1 MKILILCTGNSCRSQ
16 MAEGFLKSFDSN
28 LNVFSAGTN
37 PEKAVSPYAV
47 QVMNEIGIDISSYTT
62 SNVENYLGMDFDYV
76 ITVCDHAK
84 ETCPVF
90 LGNVKHRLHIGFV
103 DPANATGIPEEIL
116 MVYRRVRDE
125 IKKQFYKFYVDSVK
139 KYLN

>member
-1 MKILILCTGNSCRSQ
+1 M
-16 MAEGFLKSFDSN
+16 KSFDSN

-47 QVMNEIGIDISSYTT
+47 QAMNEIGIDISSYTT
-62 SNVENYLGMDFDYV
+62 SNVENFLGMDFDYV

-90 LGNVKHRLHIGFV
+90 LSKVKHQLHIGFD
-103 DPANATGIPEEIL
+103 DPAKATGAEKEIQT
-116 MVYRRVRDE
+116 VFRQVRDK
-125 IKKQFYKFYVDSVK
+125 IKAQFYRFYIDNVK
-139 KYLN
+139 EYLD